1 MCMAIVTK
9 DQAAGD
15 QLHWMRKENPPNAPQ
30 IPPIEKFWGMLKMK
44 VYEGNWTAQDHDQ
57 LI

>member
-1 MCMAIVTK
+1 MAIVTK

-15 QLHWMRKENPPNAPQ
+15 QLHWIREENPPNAPQ

-44 VYEGNWTAQDHDQ
+44 VYEGNWTAQNHDQ